1 MRELVSIAALLI
13 TLSFGGGQAFA
24 FQEMPAPPSEDPAE
38 AAAKPTPQPDPLH
51 LATPGSAE
59 VVPQADAGGLNLFG
73 YTVMPK
79 LNFGLDVLYGQDQQ
93 QLQRS
98 SPNTIDETSDL
109 SVVGKVKRRF

>member
-1 MRELVSIAALLI
+1 MRGLVSIAALLI
-13 TLSFGGGQAFA
+13 ALSFGGGQALA
-24 FQEMPAPPSEDPAE
+24 FQEMPAPPREDPAE

-59 VVPQADAGGLNLFG
+59 AVPQADAGGLNLFG

-79 LNFGLDVLYGQDQQ
+79 LNFGLDVLYGQDQPQ
-93 QLQRS
+93 FQLN
-98 SPNTIDETSDL
+98 SPNTIEETSDL